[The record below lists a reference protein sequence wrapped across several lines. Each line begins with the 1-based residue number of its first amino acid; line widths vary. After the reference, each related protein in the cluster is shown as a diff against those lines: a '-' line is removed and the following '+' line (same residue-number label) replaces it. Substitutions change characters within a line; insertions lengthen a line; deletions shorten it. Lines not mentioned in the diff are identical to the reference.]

1 MRKLL
6 LFDIDGTLLDT
17 QGAGRAALGS
27 AMVDVY
33 GETGPIDEFP
43 FHGKTDP
50 AIVRALLRAAGR
62 TDADVDAGLPAL
74 WVAYIDYLDDELA
87 CRTDV
92 LAICVGV
99 TELLAEAGAAGDLA
113 LGLVTGNVEAG
124 AWRKLRACGLDGSF
138 GVGAFGSDSEYRE
151 HLPPLAMERARASLG
166 VAFRPETVIVI
177 GDTPEDVRCA
187 RSSGVTAVAVASG
200 RYTEEEL
207 SDHGPDHLFENLAAD
222 GVSEVLLA

>member
-33 GETGPIDEFP
+33 GETGPIDEFS

-62 TDADVDAGLPAL
+62 PDQEIDAGLQAL
-74 WVAYIDYLDDELA
+74 WLAYIDYLDDELA
-87 CRTDV
+87 SRTDI
-92 LAICVGV
+92 LAICAGV
-99 TELLAEAGAAGDLA
+99 TDLLAAAGAAGDLA

-124 AWRKLRACGLDGSF
+124 AWRKLRACGLDGNF
-138 GVGAFGSDSEYRE
+138 GVGAFGSDSEHRE
-151 HLPPLAMERARASLG
+151 HLPPIAMERAHASLG
-166 VAFRPETVIVI
+166 ITFRPDTVIVI

-200 RYTEEEL
+200 RYTGEEL
-207 SDHGPDHLFENLAAD
+207 AEHRPDYLFETLDAD
-222 GVSEVLLA
+222 GVREALLA

>member
-27 AMVDVY
+27 AMIDVY
-33 GETGPIDEFP
+33 GETGPIDEFS

-62 TDADVDAGLPAL
+62 TDAEIDAGLPGL
-74 WVAYIDYLDDELA
+74 WAKYVDYLDGELA
-87 CRTDV
+87 GRTHV
-92 LAICVGV
+92 LAICAGV
-99 TELLAEAGAAGDLA
+99 TDLLADAGAAGDLA
-113 LGLVTGNVEAG
+113 LGLVTGNVEPG
-124 AWRKLRACGLDGSF
+124 AWRKLRACGLDGNF
-138 GVGAFGSDSEYRE
+138 GVGAFGSDSEHRE
-151 HLPPLAMERARASLG
+151 HLPPIAMERAHASLG
-166 VAFRPETVIVI
+166 ISFRPEAVIVI

-200 RYTEEEL
+200 RYTGEEL
-207 SDHGPDHLFENLAAD
+207 SEHAPDHLFDSLAAD
-222 GVSEVLLA
+222 GVREVLLA

>member
-138 GVGAFGSDSEYRE
+138 GVGAFGSDSEHRE
-151 HLPPLAMERARASLG
+151 HLPPIAMERARASLG

-200 RYTEEEL
+200 RYTGEEL
-207 SDHGPDHLFENLAAD
+207 AEHGPDYLFETLAAD
-222 GVSEVLLA
+222 GVREALFA

>member
-87 CRTDV
+87 RRTDV

-113 LGLVTGNVEAG
+113 LGLVTGNVEAA
-124 AWRKLRACGLDGSF
+124 AWRKLRACGLNGSF
-138 GVGAFGSDSEYRE
+138 GVGAFGSDSEHRE
-151 HLPPLAMERARASLG
+151 HLPPIAMERARASLG

-222 GVSEVLLA
+222 GVREVLLA

>member
-138 GVGAFGSDSEYRE
+138 GVGAFGSDSEHRE
-151 HLPPLAMERARASLG
+151 HLPPIAMERARASLG

>member
-87 CRTDV
+87 RRTDV

-124 AWRKLRACGLDGSF
+124 AWRKLRACGLNGSF
-138 GVGAFGSDSEYRE
+138 GVGAFGSDSEHRE
-151 HLPPLAMERARASLG
+151 HLPPIAMERARASLG

-222 GVSEVLLA
+222 GVREVLLA

>member
-27 AMVDVY
+27 AMIDVY

-50 AIVRALLRAAGR
+50 AIVRGLLRAAGR
-62 TDADVDAGLPAL
+62 TDAEIDAGLPAL
-74 WVAYIDYLDDELA
+74 WPAYIAYLDDELA
-87 CRTDV
+87 RRTDV
-92 LAICVGV
+92 LAICAGV

-124 AWRKLRACGLDGSF
+124 AWRKLRACGLDENF
-138 GVGAFGSDSEYRE
+138 GVGAFGSDSEHRE
-151 HLPPLAMERARASLG
+151 HLPPIAIERAHASLG
-166 VAFRPETVIVI
+166 VAFQPEAVVVI

-200 RYTEEEL
+200 RYTGEEL
-207 SDHGPDHLFENLAAD
+207 SEHVPDHLFENLAAD
-222 GVSEVLLA
+222 GVREALLA